1 MAVEVLLQ
9 LSITVQVLVMDNV
22 HPVPVSGPS
31 VNEAVSAVEQL
42 SLTLAVPKA
51 ALISAGVGL
60 QFTGEGSVSVITG
73 AIVSDMVISC
83 VTLDRL
89 PQLSVNDQVRVM
101 TAGQVPTGAESVPN
115 TEPGASQL
123 SV

>member
-9 LSITVQVLVMDNV
+9 LSMTVQVLVMDNV

-60 QFTGEGSVSVITG
+60 QFTGEGGVSVITG
-73 AIVSDMVISC
+73 AMVSDIVI
-83 VTLDRL
+83 
-89 PQLSVNDQVRVM
+89 N
-101 TAGQVPTGAESVPN
+101 
-115 TEPGASQL
+115 
-123 SV
+123 